1 MQCSGWCVEYVVWS
15 MLTSDQ
21 PWVLYDM
28 ANLELMSKPFD
39 VHQLVLR
46 PQVACAV
53 RLLAPSPWGVPG
65 PGVSVALQQFVQ
77 RLKRHREFR
86 HAIQSLF

>member
-1 MQCSGWCVEYVVWS
+1 MQCSGWRVEYMVWS
-15 MLTSDQ
+15 MSTSDQ

-46 PQVACAV
+46 PQVARAV
-53 RLLAPSPWGVPG
+53 LLLAPSPWGVPG
-65 PGVSVALQQFVQ
+65 PGVSVAPGGVC
-77 RLKRHREFR
+77 RIAAVCAASEE
-86 HAIQSLF
+86 A